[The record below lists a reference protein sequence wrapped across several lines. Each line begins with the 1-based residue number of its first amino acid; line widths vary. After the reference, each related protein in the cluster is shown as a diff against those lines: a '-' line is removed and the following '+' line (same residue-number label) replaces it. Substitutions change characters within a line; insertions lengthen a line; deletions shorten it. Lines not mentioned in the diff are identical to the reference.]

1 MNEKRNLQLHAIFKG
16 RVQGV
21 GFRWT
26 IQDCADRFDVTG
38 TTKNL
43 KDGTVEVYAQGSK
56 EILERFLEAIKN
68 DPGSA
73 RIEHISCRYQEPS
86 ALYEGFTIVF

>member
-1 MNEKRNLQLHAIFKG
+1 MIELHAIFKG

-26 IQDCADRFDVTG
+26 LVDHAEKLGLTG
-38 TTKNL
+38 TTRNL
-43 KDGTVEVYAQGSK
+43 KDGSVEVYAQGSK
-56 EILERFLEAIKN
+56 ENLDRFLAAVKN

-73 RIEHISCRYQEPS
+73 RIDSVKTSYRTPTQPYSGFHI
-86 ALYEGFTIVF
+86 VH

>member
-1 MNEKRNLQLHAIFKG
+1 MIELHAIFKG

-26 IQDCADRFDVTG
+26 IADHAERYQLTG
-38 TTKNL
+38 TVKNL
-43 KDGTVEVYAQGSK
+43 LDGSVEVYAQGAK
-56 EILERFLEAIKN
+56 EKLQNFLEAVQQ

-73 RIEHISCRYQEPS
+73 RIDSVKTRYQTPETSYPH
-86 ALYEGFTIVF
+86 FRIVH